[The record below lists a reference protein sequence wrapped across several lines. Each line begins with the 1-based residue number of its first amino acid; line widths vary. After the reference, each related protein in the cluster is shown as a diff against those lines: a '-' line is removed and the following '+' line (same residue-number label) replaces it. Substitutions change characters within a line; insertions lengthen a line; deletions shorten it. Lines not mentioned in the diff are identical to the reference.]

1 MDEYEAWA
9 HRRLDDVAL
18 DYLFLDASFFRM
30 HPASRPSRCWQW
42 PDLRVS
48 AASGAGL
55 VLLSEDAHGGF
66 AAAQRRAGW
75 GPG

>member
-30 HPASRPSRCWQW
+30 H
-42 PDLRVS
+42 VS